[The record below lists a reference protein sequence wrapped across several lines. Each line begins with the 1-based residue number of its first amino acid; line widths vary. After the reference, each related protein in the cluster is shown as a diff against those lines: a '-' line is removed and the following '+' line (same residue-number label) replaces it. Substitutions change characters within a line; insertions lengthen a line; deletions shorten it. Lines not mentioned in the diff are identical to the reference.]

1 VRFLP
6 ALSLAVGPAVLRAST
21 FAATGSAEDSDEGNT
36 AALNR
41 LIKTN
46 VAKHLEFLVA
56 PVQVARILGFFISG
70 LRLGLRY
77 EASFF
82 RCAIDTQSQDSLKG
96 RCVLN
101 QRLHLNSSKLAD
113 RVRLTGEKLF
123 FVE

>member
-41 LIKTN
+41 LIRTIAAEN
-46 VAKHLEFLVA
+46 
-56 PVQVARILGFFISG
+56 LGFLTARTRIGRMMEFFMSD
-70 LRLGLRY
+70 LRVELRY

-82 RCAIDTQSQDSLKG
+82 RCAIDTQSQCSLKG

-101 QRLHLNSSKLAD
+101 QRLHLNSSKLAG